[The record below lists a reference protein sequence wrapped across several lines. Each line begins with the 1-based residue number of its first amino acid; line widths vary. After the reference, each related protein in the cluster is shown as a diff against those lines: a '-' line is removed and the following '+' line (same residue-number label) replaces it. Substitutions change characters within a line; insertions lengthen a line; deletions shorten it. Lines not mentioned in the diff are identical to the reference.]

1 MNSTQ
6 IIEKLKEFILVQLTE
21 NQSSSPA
28 LCFMQPIIKR
38 ALNKNIG
45 KVSKYLDYIS
55 DENGNI
61 DIDNIITEITENLMN
76 TAPFDLDV
84 PVIGKVKIGGGII
97 KMDIPYTS
105 KEMSFNSQDLIKL
118 KESFNSN

>member
-21 NQSSSPA
+21 NQGNSPA

-45 KVSKYLDYIS
+45 KVSKFLDYIS

-61 DIDNIITEITENLMN
+61 DIDNIITEITENLIN

-105 KEMSFNSQDLIKL
+105 KEMTFNSQDLIKL
-118 KESFNSN
+118 KESFNNN